1 MGTKGGA
8 QNFHLEDRI
17 GSLAPGYTAD
27 ITVLDMHPTEFLKWR
42 MQFND
47 FILDRM
53 FILQTLSPDNLV
65 RATYVAGK
73 RVYDREREQQ
83 LLYAADL

>member
-1 MGTKGGA
+1 
-8 QNFHLEDRI
+8 
-17 GSLAPGYTAD
+17 
-27 ITVLDMHPTEFLKWR
+27 MHPTEFLKWR